1 MKHGCI
7 IYVVGGEPL
16 HDGEMKQLIRD
27 NGLEAT
33 ECLVCG
39 SKPLPD
45 IFQAY
50 RILQQRQVVDIACI
64 SVRYDTEAGNYAFL
78 ERAMSLDGFAD
89 LSALCSPEEMAC

>member
-1 MKHGCI
+1 MKDGCI

-16 HDGEMKQLIRD
+16 HDGEMKRLIRD

-64 SVRYDTEAGNYAFL
+64 SVRYDAEAGNYSFL

-89 LSALCSPEEMAC
+89 LSVLCSAEEMAC